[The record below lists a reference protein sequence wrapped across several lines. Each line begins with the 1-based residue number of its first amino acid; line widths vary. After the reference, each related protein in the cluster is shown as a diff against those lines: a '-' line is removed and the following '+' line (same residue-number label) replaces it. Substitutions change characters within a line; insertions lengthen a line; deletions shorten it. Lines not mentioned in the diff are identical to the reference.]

1 MKNKAF
7 TLVEL
12 MIVVIIIGVLVA
24 MVVPNM
30 IGRSE
35 QARVSVARADIDVN
49 IATAIKLYDADT
61 GSLPKTLDDLVVSPG
76 DENWKGPYLD
86 KVPVDPWKRPYVYK
100 APGEHRPQS
109 YDLSSLGKDG
119 VEGTD
124 NVTNWE

>member
-1 MKNKAF
+1 MKNTAF

-35 QARVSVARADIDVN
+35 QARISVARADIDVN

-61 GSLPKTLDDLVVSPG
+61 GSLPKTLDDLVVSTG

-86 KVPVDPWKRPYVYK
+86 KVPLDPWKRPYVYK

-119 VEGTD
+119 VEGSD
-124 NVTNWE
+124 NIANW

>member
-35 QARVSVARADIDVN
+35 QARISVARADIDVN

-61 GSLPKTLDDLVVSPG
+61 GTLPKTLDDLVVSPG
-76 DENWKGPYLD
+76 DENGRGRILIRCRLIHGKSLMYTKPRVNTGP
-86 KVPVDPWKRPYVYK
+86 R
-100 APGEHRPQS
+100 A
-109 YDLSSLGKDG
+109 
-119 VEGTD
+119 T
-124 NVTNWE
+124 T